1 MVFEITSN
9 LRELIKSL
17 KYFSTLE
24 HNFQNNYVSENSR
37 ITYLYQMSKPEKT
50 LFLLDAMALI
60 YRAHF
65 AFSKNPR
72 INSKGLNTG
81 APFGFTNSLYEILD
95 KRKPTHIAVAFDTS
109 APTFRHEQ
117 YEAYKAN
124 REETPED
131 IRIGTPI
138 VKDIVRAFNIPVL
151 ELDGY
156 EADDIIGTFAK
167 KAAREGFEVFMMTPD
182 KDYGQLVE
190 EHIYLY
196 KPAFMGNAVDI
207 MGIPEVLAKWDIE
220 RIDQVVDML
229 GLQGDSVDNIPGIPG
244 VGPKTAAKLLK
255 QYGSLEEIVAHAHE
269 IKGKLGEKI
278 ASFGDQGILSK
289 ELARINIEVP
299 IAFDAESMKYDGP
312 NVEALTKIFEDLEFR
327 TTLKRI
333 LGGSNGSA
341 SKPKPTAAEQ
351 MGLFADTPSSPEE
364 ETGEISEKLNI
375 LTTEHDYQLIDTPEL
390 RKRLVKFLMVQDEIC
405 FDTETD
411 NLDAIEANLVGL
423 AFAYQKGE
431 AFYVPVPEERAE
443 AQAIVDQFKSV
454 FEKESLTIIAQN
466 AKYDIQVVKNY
477 GIEIKAQVF
486 DTMLAHYLID
496 PDTRHNM
503 DVLAE
508 NYLNY
513 TPVSITELIGKKG
526 AKQGNMKDVP
536 VAQVVEYAGEDAD
549 ITLQLKHQL
558 APKLKEDKLDKLF
571 YDVEIPLMRVLADIE
586 YNGVR
591 IDTEALSKMS
601 KELEEESAKAQAE
614 IFEMAGEEFNV
625 ASPKQL
631 GVILFEKMKLVDKPK
646 KTKTGQYATGE
657 DILSKLATEH
667 DIARRILEFR
677 EYQKLKSTYVDALPN
692 MISSVDG
699 LVHTDY
705 RQAVAATG
713 RLSSNNPNLQNIPIR
728 TEKGREIRK
737 AFIPRDADHML
748 MAADYSQIELRIV
761 AAFAEDESM
770 IEAFKS
776 GRDIHATTA
785 SKVFKIPL
793 EEVDRE
799 MRSKAKGVNFGLIY
813 GISAF
818 GLAQNIGISRTEAQ
832 EIISAY
838 FNEFPGVKKYMD
850 DQVNKARELT
860 YVETIL
866 GRRRYLKDIHSKNM
880 TVRGHAE
887 RNAINAPIQGSAADM
902 IKLAMIDIH
911 KWMKE
916 EKLES
921 KMIMQVHDELVF
933 DVHRSELELMKTK
946 VPALMTNAI
955 TLDVPMD
962 VEVGIGENWLIAH

>member
-1 MVFEITSN
+1 
-9 LRELIKSL
+9 
-17 KYFSTLE
+17 
-24 HNFQNNYVSENSR
+24 
-37 ITYLYQMSKPEKT
+37 MSKPEKS

-81 APFGFTNSLYEILD
+81 APFGFTNSLYEIIE
-95 KRKPTHIAVAFDTS
+95 KRKPTHIAVAFDMS
-109 APTFRHEQ
+109 GPTFRHEQ
-117 YEAYKAN
+117 FPEYKAN

-131 IRIGTPI
+131 IKIGTPI

-151 ELDGY
+151 ELQGY

-167 KAAREGFEVFMMTPD
+167 KASKEGFEVFMMTPD

-190 EHIYLY
+190 EHVYLY
-196 KPAFMGNAVDI
+196 KPAFMGNGVDI

-220 RIDQVVDML
+220 RIDQVIDML

-255 QYGSLEEIVAHAHE
+255 QYGTVEEIVKHAHE
-269 IKGKLGEKI
+269 VKGKLGEKI
-278 ASFGDQGILSK
+278 ATFGEQGILSK
-289 ELARINIEVP
+289 ELATINLEVP
-299 IAFDAESMKYDGP
+299 LEFDSESMKYNGP
-312 NVEALTKIFEDLEFR
+312 NVEALTKIFEELEFR

-333 LGGSNGSA
+333 LGGGSSPS
-341 SKPKPTAAEQ
+341 SKPKPVVAEQ
-351 MGLFADTPSSPEE
+351 MGLFGDAPAAAPSAIEE
-364 ETGEISEKLNI
+364 EEQPAEKNNI
-375 LTTEHDYQLIDTPEL
+375 ANTEHDYQLIDTPEL
-390 RKRLVKFLMVQDEIC
+390 RKRLVKYLLVQDEIC

-411 NLDAIEANLVGL
+411 NIEANEANLVGL
-423 AFAYQKGE
+423 AFSYKKRE
-431 AFYVPVPEERAE
+431 AFYVPTPQDRAKG
-443 AQAIVDQFKSV
+443 QAIADEFKPV
-454 FEKESLTIIAQN
+454 FEKEDLTIIAQN
-466 AKYDIQVVKNY
+466 AKYDIQVMMNY
-477 GIEIKAQVF
+477 GIEIKAKIF

-526 AKQGNMKDVP
+526 VKQGNMKDVD
-536 VAQVVEYAGEDAD
+536 VNKVVEYAGEDAD
-549 ITLQLKHQL
+549 ITLQLKHKL
-558 APKLKEDKLDKLF
+558 APMLKDSNLEPLF
-571 YDVEIPLMRVLADIE
+571 NDVEIPLMHVLADIE
-586 YNGVR
+586 NNGVR

-631 GVILFEKMKLVDKPK
+631 GIILFEKMKLVDKPK

-657 DILSKLATEH
+657 DILSKLANEH
-667 DIARRILEFR
+667 DIAKRILEFR
-677 EYQKLKSTYVDALPN
+677 EYQKLKSTYVDALPT
-692 MISSVDG
+692 MISPVDG

-737 AFIPRDADHML
+737 AFIPRDEDHVL

-761 AAFAEDESM
+761 AAFAEDQSM

-785 SKVFKIPL
+785 SKVFNIPL

-799 MRSKAKGVNFGLIY
+799 MRGKAKGVNFGLIY

-818 GLAQNIGISRTEAQ
+818 GLAQNINISRTEAQ

-866 GRRRYLKDIHSKNM
+866 GRRRYLRDIHSKNM

-902 IKLAMIDIH
+902 IKIAMINIH

-916 EKLES
+916 EGLKS

-933 DVHRSELELMKTK
+933 DVHKSELEIMKTK
-946 VPALMTNAI
+946 IPELMMGAI
-955 TLDVPMD
+955 KLDVPMD